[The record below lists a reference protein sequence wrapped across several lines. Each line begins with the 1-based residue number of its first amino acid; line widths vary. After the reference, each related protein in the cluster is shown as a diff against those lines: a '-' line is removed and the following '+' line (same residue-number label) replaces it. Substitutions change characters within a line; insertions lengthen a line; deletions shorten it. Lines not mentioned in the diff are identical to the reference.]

1 MKKRLLSIS
10 VIFLVATIA
19 ACGNHEQEVKNK
31 AVEQR
36 LLTEKVLAKVKAE
49 AKAKV
54 KEEAEVKA
62 EAEAK
67 VEAEARIQPSSC
79 VAAMDEQKERYK
91 KLTAQKKYWEAATTV
106 RSCAAI
112 LNDPTLKTMLADAEV
127 RNYIALIND
136 KRSEAQSRLIALD
149 AFSSDYPD
157 QAMQFKKLRAQLS
170 DKQQADTRSSDM
182 AAAKSSAASSSACSD
197 SEYGIYQQYD
207 TFLERNPSIADYQLR
222 SIFAR
227 KVGMQPAALKNLY
240 VRCTVRWVEHSP
252 SESSAYL
259 KNELEGFAKDCAK
272 RGSSDPYCKSVF
284 GR

>member
-149 AFSSDYPD
+149 SFLSDYPD
-157 QAMQFKKLRAQLS
+157 QAIEFKKRRLQLAGEAERENRDS
-170 DKQQADTRSSDM
+170 EVAATKSAVATRKRDGVSLGMSEED
-182 AAAKSSAASSSACSD
+182 AIASSWGKPRHINRTQTSYGT
-197 SEYGIYQQYD
+197 SEQWVYGNGNY
-207 TFLERNPSIADYQLR
+207 
-222 SIFAR
+222 
-227 KVGMQPAALKNLY
+227 LY
-240 VRCTVRWVEHSP
+240 FTDGKLTRIQ
-252 SESSAYL
+252 
-259 KNELEGFAKDCAK
+259 N
-272 RGSSDPYCKSVF
+272 
-284 GR
+284 